1 MTNDTIQQAQ
11 VTIQGTEP
19 LIYKFDEAR
28 SRSHQASARHDA
40 ADLTCSALMLDV
52 ETKTLSFSP
61 LVVGAWVREAARSL
75 SREQQRAQLMDLAAT
90 IRVLDERIRITRAR
104 PPIATLDARDYPAYL
119 RDHAPRIMGRM
130 EPQETA
136 SRLWYANFGIQWC
149 GTTTDS
155 GDVRELLDYAGTW
168 IGIGRGTARGF
179 GRFLVHTFGI
189 EIVNRPATA

>member
-1 MTNDTIQQAQ
+1 MTNDTMQQAQ

-28 SRSHQASARHDA
+28 SRAHQASAGYDA

-52 ETKTLSFSP
+52 ETNTLSFSP
-61 LVVGAWVREAARSL
+61 LVVEAWVREAARSL
-75 SREQQRAQLMDLAAT
+75 NREQQRAQLLDLAAT
-90 IRVLDERIRITRAR
+90 IRVLDEQIRITRAR

-119 RDHAPRIMGRM
+119 HDHAPRIMGRM
-130 EPQETA
+130 EPQENA

-155 GDVRELLDYAGTW
+155 GDVRELLEYAGTW

-179 GRFLVHTFGI
+179 GRFLVHTFSI
-189 EIVNRPATA
+189 EVVSRPATA